1 MLFRSGLPFNDPN
14 DLPDSEPKRWFEE
27 NPLLKGY
34 LPLSCQIP
42 FDEQAHNEGT
52 QLNTLRDLPDCT
64 LAPMLSGLSEE
75 LADVQFSVKQPSITC
90 HLHFGSRAELPR
102 LLQPGSWTP
111 APDPA
116 IVVRSDCVEIRR
128 INVTFRVHLEDDL
141 DQDGRKIWWGR
152 KIDHDTLHRVL
163 SARLRF
169 A

>member
-1 MLFRSGLPFNDPN
+1 MDEDTVYITINVVRKSDGMVSPFMLRFGT
-14 DLPDSEPKRWFEE
+14 KR
-27 NPLLKGY
+27 
-34 LPLSCQIP
+34 
-42 FDEQAHNEGT
+42 
-52 QLNTLRDLPDCT
+52 
-64 LAPMLSGLSEE
+64 
-75 LADVQFSVKQPSITC
+75 PSITC
-90 HLHFGSRAELPR
+90 ELHFGSLMETPHI
-102 LLQPGSWTP
+102 LQPGSWTP

-128 INVTFRVHLEDDL
+128 IHVTFRVHLENDT

>member
-1 MLFRSGLPFNDPN
+1 MEVAATIQHNCAVMVGLCTARYSCL
-14 DLPDSEPKRWFEE
+14 LP
-27 NPLLKGY
+27 
-34 LPLSCQIP
+34 
-42 FDEQAHNEGT
+42 
-52 QLNTLRDLPDCT
+52 
-64 LAPMLSGLSEE
+64 
-75 LADVQFSVKQPSITC
+75 C

-128 INVTFRVHLEDDL
+128 IHVTFRVHLENDL